1 MREIRRTKAR
11 VERERVPASED
22 PAFHLKLGPG
32 ALSDVEWTV
41 QLLQMQHAG
50 RIPELRTTRTLE
62 TLEVAV
68 RHELVGEQDARA
80 LAAAWLFASRA
91 RNATVQVRGRPSDQ
105 LPRDV
110 RERSAVA
117 RVLRYEPGESD
128 TMVNDYLRAARQA
141 RAVVD
146 RVFWS

>member
-1 MREIRRTKAR
+1 T
-11 VERERVPASED
+11 
-22 PAFHLKLGPG
+22 HLKLGPG
-32 ALSDVEWTV
+32 GLADVEWTV

-62 TLEVAV
+62 ALDVAV
-68 RHELVGEQDARA
+68 RHELVAEPEAES

-110 RERSAVA
+110 RERAAVA

-128 TMVNDYLRAARQA
+128 VMLNDYLRSARQA

-146 RVFWS
+146 QIFWG